1 MSEGTSETNRLVA
14 AILAHAVIGDAPP
27 DAPAAE
33 AVRIER
39 TLEVYH
45 ALLVKLGRM

>member
-1 MSEGTSETNRLVA
+1 MSEGTTEATRVVA
-14 AILAHAVIGDAPP
+14 AILTHAVMGAAPP

-33 AVRIER
+33 EVRIER